1 VHKISTCVLAALRRI
16 WSEVN
21 SMVREFRAAAG
32 SEPPQGRVAAASA
45 SPEYRAPVT
54 LAGQAAFLAAAR
66 LEPGRPEVQHLE
78 REHLEPERLELE
90 HLEPAHPALGR
101 LGSVHRAFPEA
112 ARLAEALPAPT
123 LCRGPHRM

>member
-1 VHKISTCVLAALRRI
+1 MLAAQRRI

-21 SMVREFRAAAG
+21 SKVRECRAAAD

-45 SPEYRAPVT
+45 SPEYRALVT

-66 LEPGRPEVQHLE
+66 LEPGRPEAQHLE
-78 REHLEPERLELE
+78 REHLEPEHLEPE

-112 ARLAEALPAPT
+112 ARSAEALPAPT

>member
-1 VHKISTCVLAALRRI
+1 MLAAQRRI

-21 SMVREFRAAAG
+21 SKVRECRAAAD

-45 SPEYRAPVT
+45 SPEYRVLVT

-66 LEPGRPEVQHLE
+66 LEPGHPEAQHLE
-78 REHLEPERLELE
+78 REHLEPELLELG
-90 HLEPAHPALGR
+90 HLGPAHPA
-101 LGSVHRAFPEA
+101 FPEE

>member
-1 VHKISTCVLAALRRI
+1 MNRISTCVLAAQRRI

-21 SMVREFRAAAG
+21 SMVREFRAVAG
-32 SEPPQGRVAAASA
+32 SEPPQGRVAVASA

-54 LAGQAAFLAAAR
+54 LAGQAAFPAAAP
-66 LEPGRPEVQHLE
+66 LEVGPQEVQHLE
-78 REHLEPERLELE
+78 REHLDPER
-90 HLEPAHPALGR
+90 LEPAHPALGR
-101 LGSVHRAFPEA
+101 QGLVHRAFPEA